1 MLINKM
7 EIFKIYKMSMGCHED
22 EEKRRAIEFIDKLY
36 VGNGNTRMTPEGLWQ
51 TLDNILVHVLENTG
65 KETEEGTEDETEDE
79 TEAARQFVCDFFF
92 KW

>member
-36 VGNGNTRMTPEGLWQ
+36 VGNGNTRMTPEGL
-51 TLDNILVHVLENTG
+51 
-65 KETEEGTEDETEDE
+65 
-79 TEAARQFVCDFFF
+79 
-92 KW
+92 